1 MNMVVIIFQ
10 ELNVLITKQD
20 LQKIT
25 ETLIKRALNH
35 EKGRADFI
43 RLTIEEVK
51 PKDIITIP
59 MLKMETYNA
68 IDVNDGHKNACDFLA
83 NAGISKMAIDNAM
96 SSLLSLKEICVVL
109 F

>member
-1 MNMVVIIFQ
+1 MLYSIRMRSAKGGAHEYGGHHISGA
-10 ELNVLITKQD
+10 ERLITKQD

-59 MLKMETYNA
+59 MLKNGN
-68 IDVNDGHKNACDFLA
+68 I
-83 NAGISKMAIDNAM
+83 
-96 SSLLSLKEICVVL
+96 
-109 F
+109 